1 MRSRRLLFSSVCVF
15 AVLVSVQL
23 LAQSF
28 APAVPY
34 GSGGNGPNAVAVADV
49 NGDGIPDLVVANWC
63 TDSTCVA
70 SSVGVLLG
78 KGDGTFQPAVPY
90 GSGGLYADSVA
101 VADLRGTGKLDIVVG
116 NCGFPKI
123 STCDLA
129 SQGNIGV
136 LLNNGDGTFPATA
149 TSYSLGPNIGAASVA
164 IADLGNGTLDL
175 IVAAGSATSSTVDVL
190 VGNGDGTFKAAVP
203 YDSGGFTALSVA
215 VADVNGD
222 NKPDVVVANWCTDNT
237 CVASSVGVLLGNG
250 DGTFQLPA
258 KTFDSGGF
266 LANSVAIGDVNADGK
281 PDVGVGNGDNSLTDN
296 LGNVAVLLGNGDGTF
311 QMAVPYHRGGYGAS
325 SVALADMNG
334 DGKLDLVVA
343 NCSTSIK
350 SCSDADG
357 NVVVLLGN
365 GNGTFQ
371 TATAYGSGGTTPF
384 GVAVGDVNGVGRPDI
399 VAANCVGNQCGSGA
413 GELGVLINT
422 SVGSTATVLTSS
434 PNPSSFGQAVTFTAT
449 VTSHFFKFQPTGT
462 VTFLDG
468 TTNIGKS
475 PLNGSG
481 VATLTTSALAVGT
494 HNMT

>member
-237 CVASSVGVLLGNG
+237 CVA
-250 DGTFQLPA
+250 
-258 KTFDSGGF
+258 
-266 LANSVAIGDVNADGK
+266 
-281 PDVGVGNGDNSLTDN
+281 
-296 LGNVAVLLGNGDGTF
+296 
-311 QMAVPYHRGGYGAS
+311 
-325 SVALADMNG
+325 
-334 DGKLDLVVA
+334 
-343 NCSTSIK
+343 
-350 SCSDADG
+350 
-357 NVVVLLGN
+357 
-365 GNGTFQ
+365 
-371 TATAYGSGGTTPF
+371 
-384 GVAVGDVNGVGRPDI
+384 
-399 VAANCVGNQCGSGA
+399 
-413 GELGVLINT
+413 
-422 SVGSTATVLTSS
+422 
-434 PNPSSFGQAVTFTAT
+434 
-449 VTSHFFKFQPTGT
+449 
-462 VTFLDG
+462 
-468 TTNIGKS
+468 
-475 PLNGSG
+475 
-481 VATLTTSALAVGT
+481 
-494 HNMT
+494 